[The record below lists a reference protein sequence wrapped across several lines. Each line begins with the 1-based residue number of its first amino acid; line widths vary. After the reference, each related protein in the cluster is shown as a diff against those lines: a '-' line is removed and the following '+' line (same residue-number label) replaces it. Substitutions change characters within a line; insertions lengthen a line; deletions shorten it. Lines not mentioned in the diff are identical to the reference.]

1 MLSPC
6 RTAETKSDASPL
18 PARGGQGQAPPLLTY
33 APPWW
38 APLLIRK
45 PTNHPE
51 RLAVPANSGDR
62 SGRRRG
68 RLNLSPNR
76 KVKTPIAFGVAV
88 PANPDTRS
96 ARRRGH
102 RRVWPNRKIK
112 TESPLRLDEYGSGV
126 AVAGVAPKRRS
137 LSALCTA
144 AASVFPRP
152 PSRLQSLVGA
162 AFRGRT
168 VGRFTPAPVR
178 PAGAPSTPPGRA
190 WRPLR
195 GDRRDPPAEVTFV
208 LPGPGR
214 HRFALT
220 AGPRAFPRTAPR
232 PQKPANAP
240 PIRFCLVLRAVGRQT
255 LRADCLCP
263 PG

>member
-6 RTAETKSDASPL
+6 RTAEAKSDASPL
-18 PARGGQGQAPPLLTY
+18 PAQCGQGQAPPLLTS
-33 APPWW
+33 APPWR

-76 KVKTPIAFGVAV
+76 KVKTSVAGCGAV
-88 PANPDTRS
+88 PANPGTRS

-126 AVAGVAPKRRS
+126 AVAGVAPRRRS
-137 LSALCTA
+137 SPASCTA
-144 AASVFPRP
+144 ATSVFPRP
-152 PSRLQSLVGA
+152 PSRLQSPVGA

-178 PAGAPSTPPGRA
+178 PAGAPALPLGRRDSPSA
-190 WRPLR
+190 LLRTRHVSFSHPRPRNRLRGFQGAGRPL
-195 GDRRDPPAEVTFV
+195 PPVETVRSGADFQWKILHLSSPAQKKVQ
-208 LPGPGR
+208 
-214 HRFALT
+214 FAVIKNSL
-220 AGPRAFPRTAPR
+220 
-232 PQKPANAP
+232 
-240 PIRFCLVLRAVGRQT
+240 
-255 LRADCLCP
+255 
-263 PG
+263 